1 MNMECWR
8 KCILMLMLL
17 GAMTMHVSASDNKLN
32 ILYHDDF
39 LLHDTGP
46 MHPENPDRLGDV
58 VNRLRTSPRLK
69 KHLRW
74 PDFVEATREHL
85 LLVHTPAYLDLVA
98 RESQAVANGGSAY
111 LSTGDTVISRYT
123 ERVARL
129 AVGASLAGVDAVM
142 QQPSSPKQS
151 NMAFALVRP
160 PGHHASADK
169 GMGFCVYNSVAI
181 ATRYLQKH
189 YALKRVLIVDIDVHH
204 GNGTQDTFNADDLV
218 FYFSAHQHPLYPGTG
233 RATET
238 GTGAGKGY
246 TMNIEVPRGSDGRAL
261 LKAIASQL
269 EPAMQT
275 FKPEFVMVSA
285 GFDAHAGD
293 VIGGLAY
300 TDNDYGE
307 IAQALKRIADKYAQ
321 GRIVYVLEG
330 GYVSKNIRN
339 AVEAILYRHLNN

>member
-1 MNMECWR
+1 MAEPN
-8 KCILMLMLL
+8 I
-17 GAMTMHVSASDNKLN
+17 S

-46 MHPENPDRLGDV
+46 MHPENSDRLRDV
-58 VNRLRTSPRLK
+58 VNRLRTSSSLK

-85 LLVHTPAYLDLVA
+85 LLVHTPAYLELVA
-98 RESQAVANGGSAY
+98 RESQAVTNGGYAY
-111 LSTGDTVISRYT
+111 LSTGDTVISRHT
-123 ERVARL
+123 ERVAKL

-142 QQPSSPKQS
+142 QQASSSKQS

-160 PGHHASADK
+160 PGHHASTDK
-169 GMGFCVYNSVAI
+169 GMGFCVYNSVAV
-181 ATRYLQKH
+181 AARYLQKH
-189 YALKRVLIVDIDVHH
+189 YGLKRVLIVDFDVHH
-204 GNGTQDTFNADDLV
+204 GNGTQDIFNPDDSV

-246 TMNIEVPRGSDGRAL
+246 TMNIEVPRGSDGQSL
-261 LKAIASQL
+261 LKAIATQL
-269 EPAMQT
+269 QPAMQT
-275 FKPEFVMVSA
+275 FKPEFVLVSA

-293 VIGGLAY
+293 VLGGLAY
-300 TDNDYGE
+300 TDNDYAE
-307 IAQALKRIADKYAQ
+307 IAQALKGIANEYAQ

-330 GYVSKNIRN
+330 GYVAKNIAN
-339 AVEAILYRHLNN
+339 SVEAILHVHFDD